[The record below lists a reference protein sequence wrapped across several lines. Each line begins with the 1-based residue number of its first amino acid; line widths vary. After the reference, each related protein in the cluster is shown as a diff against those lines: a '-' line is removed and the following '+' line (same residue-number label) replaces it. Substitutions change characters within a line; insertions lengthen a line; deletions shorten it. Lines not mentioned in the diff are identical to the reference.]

1 MTNKYLKDMFN
12 FVKGLETKNSKL
24 AQYNSYEQYRKSLK
38 GDTSLEDW
46 QEQEGF
52 TDDDKANFK
61 DVFGGESY

>member
-1 MTNKYLKDMFN
+1 MNKYLKDMFN

-38 GDTSLEDW
+38 GNTLEDW

-52 TDDDKANFK
+52 TNQDHK
-61 DVFGGESY
+61 DWDYLWGESY